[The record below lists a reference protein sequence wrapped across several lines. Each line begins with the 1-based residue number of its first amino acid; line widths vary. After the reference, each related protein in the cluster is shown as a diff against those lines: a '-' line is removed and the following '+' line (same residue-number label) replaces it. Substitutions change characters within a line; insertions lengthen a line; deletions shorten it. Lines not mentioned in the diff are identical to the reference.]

1 MHSNGGADR
10 DKEGYC
16 CSTLWMIGAEAG
28 LLLRI
33 ITGNKSWV

>member
-1 MHSNGGADR
+1 
-10 DKEGYC
+10 
-16 CSTLWMIGAEAG
+16 MIGAEAG